1 MRIYEWFSIIV
12 DNVIIVIEI
21 GFVFEFIN
29 FCVVFISI
37 QFFRGKELWVVYVF
51 IKEVVIIGVVI
62 YFMMFFW
69 KFFVWLLQEL

>member
-37 QFFRGKELWVVYVF
+37 QFFGGKELWVVYVF